1 MNEYRFV
8 AKSILCPYSD
18 NIRRGVTN
26 AIWGAEGFVFKREY
40 TGVHIAWQ
48 GRLGV
53 GGGWGVEGVWG
64 SKGGE
69 GHMGKLCHNCKA
81 QHSNALIWPDSV

>member
-1 MNEYRFV
+1 M
-8 AKSILCPYSD
+8 
-18 NIRRGVTN
+18 
-26 AIWGAEGFVFKREY
+26 GAEGFVFKREY

-48 GRLGV
+48 GRL
-53 GGGWGVEGVWG
+53 GVWG